1 MRPIPWPSVRRVPVR
16 TTQLWIV
23 CCTHRCTSRG
33 GTGAPDAGGPTKHP
47 GAWMGFTRPKGGQGD
62 FEGIE
67 DSLAFGGEYR
77 GDH

>member
-1 MRPIPWPSVRRVPVR
+1 
-16 TTQLWIV
+16 
-23 CCTHRCTSRG
+23 
-33 GTGAPDAGGPTKHP
+33 
-47 GAWMGFTRPKGGQGD
+47 MGFTRPKGGQGD